1 MEELRLFALGGLDE
15 DGKNLTVVEIN
26 GDIFVIDAGLKYPDA
41 DHLGIEMIIPDF
53 KYLVERQD
61 RLKAVFITQGHDD
74 VMAALPY
81 LLKQVKVPVY
91 TTPLTAMILESLLKE
106 HDIKDAQIHRIK
118 RNGSF
123 LIGQRR
129 IKTFGI
135 THSIMDAFGVA
146 IHTDSG
152 YIVYTGEFIID
163 YDIKNEAF
171 ACDITEFSEL
181 GKQGVFVLL
190 TESVGAD
197 RPGHTSP
204 SHKISGYF
212 EKALDEAP
220 NRVIVTLYEQN
231 VYRLI
236 EVLDLAAKYRRKVYF
251 HNEHQRNLLRHVEKL
266 GYYRMPVGIEVSK
279 ESFDNQREDLIVI
292 VSGSGPN
299 VFKSMLKIASSE
311 DSKLELRPSDTVVIL
326 SPMVPGTEKEAGSME
341 NELYKCDV
349 SVISLDRRKVTS
361 MHASIEDIKM
371 VTYLMKPIY
380 YMPVH
385 GEYRH
390 LINNANVAL
399 DMGFNAAKIIVLDN
413 GQIATF
419 RDGVLKDMTQLIK
432 LDEVMI
438 DGNEHLDVSGL
449 ILRDRELLST
459 DGVIVIGMVVNFN
472 TKAVIG
478 GPDVQSRGVIYLKDA
493 DYIVKDLGFIFENAI
508 NEAVSASK
516 YDNMGVRQEAKDRMA
531 KYLLKETGK
540 RPLIIPVIVELNLPE

>member
-15 DGKNLTVVEIN
+15 DGKNLTIVEIN

-53 KYLVERQD
+53 KYLIERQD
-61 RLKAVFITQGHDD
+61 KLKAVFITQGHDD

-81 LLKQVKVPVY
+81 LLKEVKVPVY

-118 RNGSF
+118 RNGTF
-123 LIGQRR
+123 MIGQRR

-146 IHTDSG
+146 IHTDAG

-163 YDIKNEAF
+163 FDVKNEAF

-181 GKQGVFVLL
+181 GKQGVLALL

-197 RPGHTSP
+197 RQGHTAP
-204 SHKISGYF
+204 NHKIASYF

-220 NRVIVTLYEQN
+220 HRVIVSLYEQN
-231 VYRLI
+231 IFRLI

-251 HNEHQRNLLRHVEKL
+251 HNEHQRNLLRQVEKL

-279 ESFDNQREDLIVI
+279 ESFDNLREDIIVI

-311 DSKLELRPSDTVVIL
+311 DPTLDLRPTDTVVIL
-326 SPMVPGTEKEAGSME
+326 SPMVPGSEKEAGSME

-371 VTYLMKPIY
+371 ITYLMKPTY

-399 DMGFNAAKIIVLDN
+399 DMGFNAAKIVVLDN

-419 RDGVLKDMTQLIK
+419 KDGVLKDTTQLIK

-508 NEAVSASK
+508 NEAVAAK
-516 YDNMGVRQEAKDRMA
+516 RYDNMGVRQEAKERMA

>member
-146 IHTDSG
+146 IHTNSG

-279 ESFDNQREDLIVI
+279 ESFENQRDDLIVI

-311 DSKLELRPSDTVVIL
+311 DPKLELRPSDTVVIL

-371 VTYLMKPIY
+371 VTYLMKPTY

-419 RDGVLKDMTQLIK
+419 KDGVLKDMTQLIK

-508 NEAVSASK
+508 NEAVSANK

>member
-53 KYLVERQD
+53 KYLIERQD
-61 RLKAVFITQGHDD
+61 KLKAVFITQGHDD

-91 TTPLTAMILESLLKE
+91 TTPLTAMILESMLKE

-146 IHTDSG
+146 IHTDAG
-152 YIVYTGEFIID
+152 YVVYTGEFIID
-163 YDIKNEAF
+163 FDIKNESF

-181 GKQGVFVLL
+181 GKQGVLALL

-204 SHKISGYF
+204 NHKIAGYF

-220 NRVIVTLYEQN
+220 QRVIVTLYEQN
-231 VYRLI
+231 IYRLI

-311 DSKLELRPSDTVVIL
+311 DPILDLRPSDTVVIL

-371 VTYLMKPIY
+371 ITYLMKPTY

-419 RDGVLKDMTQLIK
+419 KDGALKDMTQLIK

-493 DYIVKDLGFIFENAI
+493 DYIVKDLGFIFENTI
-508 NEAVSASK
+508 NEAVSANK
-516 YDNMGVRQEAKDRMA
+516 YDNMGVRQDAKERMA
-531 KYLLKETGK
+531 KYLIKETGK

>member
-53 KYLVERQD
+53 KYLVEHQSK
-61 RLKAVFITQGHDD
+61 LKAVFITQGHDD

-118 RNGSF
+118 RNGTF
-123 LIGQRR
+123 MIGQRR

-146 IHTDSG
+146 IHTEAG

-163 YDIKNEAF
+163 FDVKNESF

-181 GKQGVFVLL
+181 GKQGVLALL

-197 RPGHTSP
+197 RQGHTSP
-204 SHKISGYF
+204 NHKISSYF

-220 NRVIVTLYEQN
+220 NRVFVTLYEQN
-231 VYRLI
+231 IYRLI
-236 EVLDLAAKYRRKVYF
+236 EVLDLAAKYRRKVVF

-279 ESFDNQREDLIVI
+279 ENFDNQREDLIVI

-299 VFKSMLKIASSE
+299 VFKSMMKIASSE
-311 DSKLELRPSDTVVIL
+311 DPTIELRPTDTVAIL

-341 NELYKCDV
+341 NELYKSDV
-349 SVISLDRRKVTS
+349 SVITLDRRKVTS
-361 MHASIEDIKM
+361 MHAAIEDIKM
-371 VTYLMKPIY
+371 ITYLLKPTY
-380 YMPVH
+380 YVPVH

-399 DMGFNAAKIIVLDN
+399 DMGFNAAKIVVLDN

-419 RDGVLKDMTQLIK
+419 KDGVLKDMTQLIK

-508 NEAVSASK
+508 NEAVSAKK

>member
-1 MEELRLFALGGLDE
+1 
-15 DGKNLTVVEIN
+15 
-26 GDIFVIDAGLKYPDA
+26 
-41 DHLGIEMIIPDF
+41 
-53 KYLVERQD
+53 
-61 RLKAVFITQGHDD
+61 
-74 VMAALPY
+74 
-81 LLKQVKVPVY
+81 
-91 TTPLTAMILESLLKE
+91 
-106 HDIKDAQIHRIK
+106 
-118 RNGSF
+118 
-123 LIGQRR
+123 
-129 IKTFGI
+129 
-135 THSIMDAFGVA
+135 MDAFGVA
-146 IHTDSG
+146 IHTDAG

-163 YDIKNEAF
+163 FDIKNEAF

-181 GKQGVFVLL
+181 GKQGVLALL

-197 RPGHTSP
+197 RQGHTSP
-204 SHKISGYF
+204 NHKIAGYF

-220 NRVIVTLYEQN
+220 NRVLVSLYEQN
-231 VYRLI
+231 IYRLI

-279 ESFDNQREDLIVI
+279 ESFDNAREDLIII

-311 DSKLELRPSDTVVIL
+311 DPAIELRPSDTVVIL

-349 SVISLDRRKVTS
+349 SVITLDRRKVTS

-371 VTYLMKPIY
+371 ITYLLKPTY
-380 YMPVH
+380 YIPVH

-399 DMGFNAAKIIVLDN
+399 DMGFNAAKIVVLDN

-419 RDGVLKDMTQLIK
+419 KDGILKDMTQLIK

-508 NEAVSASK
+508 NEAVTAKK
-516 YDNMGVRQEAKDRMA
+516 YDNMGVRQEAKDRMS

>member
-53 KYLVERQD
+53 KYLIERQD
-61 RLKAVFITQGHDD
+61 KLKAVFITQGHDD

-81 LLKQVKVPVY
+81 LLKEVKVPVY

-118 RNGSF
+118 RNGTF
-123 LIGQRR
+123 MIGQRR

-146 IHTDSG
+146 IHTDAG

-163 YDIKNEAF
+163 FDVKNEAF

-181 GKQGVFVLL
+181 GKQGVLALL

-197 RPGHTSP
+197 RQGHTAP
-204 SHKISGYF
+204 NHKIASYF

-220 NRVIVTLYEQN
+220 HRVIVSLYEQN
-231 VYRLI
+231 IFRLI

-251 HNEHQRNLLRHVEKL
+251 HNEHQRNLLRQVEKL

-279 ESFDNQREDLIVI
+279 ESFDNLREDIIVI

-311 DSKLELRPSDTVVIL
+311 DPTLDLRPTDTVVIL
-326 SPMVPGTEKEAGSME
+326 SPMVPGSEKEAGSME

-371 VTYLMKPIY
+371 ITYLMKPTY

-399 DMGFNAAKIIVLDN
+399 DMGFNAAKIVVLDN

-419 RDGVLKDMTQLIK
+419 KDGVLKDTTQLIK

-508 NEAVSASK
+508 NEAVAAK
-516 YDNMGVRQEAKDRMA
+516 RYDNMGVRQEAKERMA

>member
-53 KYLVERQD
+53 KYLIERQD
-61 RLKAVFITQGHDD
+61 KLKAVFITQGHDD

-81 LLKQVKVPVY
+81 LLKEVKVPVY

-118 RNGSF
+118 RNGTF
-123 LIGQRR
+123 MIGQRR

-146 IHTDSG
+146 IHTDAG

-163 YDIKNEAF
+163 FDVKNDAF

-181 GKQGVFVLL
+181 GKQGVLALL

-197 RPGHTSP
+197 RQGHTAP
-204 SHKISGYF
+204 NHKIASYF

-220 NRVIVTLYEQN
+220 HRVIVSLYEQN
-231 VYRLI
+231 IFRLI

-251 HNEHQRNLLRHVEKL
+251 HNEHQRNLLRQVEKL

-279 ESFDNQREDLIVI
+279 ESFDNLREDIIVI

-311 DSKLELRPSDTVVIL
+311 DPTLDLRPTDTVVIL
-326 SPMVPGTEKEAGSME
+326 SPMVPGSEKEAGSME

-371 VTYLMKPIY
+371 ITYLMKPTY

-399 DMGFNAAKIIVLDN
+399 DMGFNAAKIVVLDN

-419 RDGVLKDMTQLIK
+419 KDGVLKDTTQLIK

-472 TKAVIG
+472 SKAVIG

-508 NEAVSASK
+508 NEAVAAK
-516 YDNMGVRQEAKDRMA
+516 RYDNMGVRQEAKERMA

>member
-53 KYLVERQD
+53 KYLIERQD
-61 RLKAVFITQGHDD
+61 KLKAVFITQGHDD

-81 LLKQVKVPVY
+81 LLKEVKVPVY

-118 RNGSF
+118 RNGTF
-123 LIGQRR
+123 MIGQRR

-146 IHTDSG
+146 IHTDAG

-163 YDIKNEAF
+163 FDVKNEAF

-181 GKQGVFVLL
+181 GKQGVLALL

-197 RPGHTSP
+197 RQGHTAP
-204 SHKISGYF
+204 NHKIASYF

-220 NRVIVTLYEQN
+220 HRVIVSLYEQN
-231 VYRLI
+231 IFRLI

-251 HNEHQRNLLRHVEKL
+251 HNEHQRNLLRQVEKL

-279 ESFDNQREDLIVI
+279 ESFDNLREDIIVI

-311 DSKLELRPSDTVVIL
+311 DPLLDLRPTDTVVIL
-326 SPMVPGTEKEAGSME
+326 SPMVPGSEKEAGSME

-371 VTYLMKPIY
+371 ITYLMKPTY

-399 DMGFNAAKIIVLDN
+399 DMGFNAAKIVVLDN

-419 RDGVLKDMTQLIK
+419 KDGVLKDTTQLIK

-508 NEAVSASK
+508 NEAVAAK
-516 YDNMGVRQEAKDRMA
+516 RYDNMGVRQEAKERMA

>member
-26 GDIFVIDAGLKYPDA
+26 GDLFVIDAGLKYPDA

-53 KYLVERQD
+53 KYLVEHQNK
-61 RLKAVFITQGHDD
+61 LKAVFITQGHDD

-81 LLKQVKVPVY
+81 LLKEVQVPVY

-106 HDIKDAQIHRIK
+106 YDVKDAQIHRIK

-146 IHTDSG
+146 IHTDAG

-163 YDIKNEAF
+163 FDIKNEAF

-181 GKQGVFVLL
+181 GKQGVLALL

-197 RPGHTSP
+197 RQGHTSP
-204 SHKISGYF
+204 NHKIAGYF

-220 NRVIVTLYEQN
+220 NRVLVSLYEQN
-231 VYRLI
+231 IYRLI

-279 ESFDNQREDLIVI
+279 ESFDNAREDLIII

-311 DSKLELRPSDTVVIL
+311 DPAIELRPSDTVVIL

-349 SVISLDRRKVTS
+349 SVITLDRRKVTS

-371 VTYLMKPIY
+371 ITYLLKPTY
-380 YMPVH
+380 YIPVH

-399 DMGFNAAKIIVLDN
+399 DMGFNAAKIVVLDN

-419 RDGVLKDMTQLIK
+419 KDGVLKDMTQLIK

-493 DYIVKDLGFIFENAI
+493 DYIVKDLGFIFENTI
-508 NEAVSASK
+508 NEAVSAKK
-516 YDNMGVRQEAKDRMA
+516 YDNMGVRQEAKDRMS

>member
-26 GDIFVIDAGLKYPDA
+26 GDLFVIDAGLKYPDA

-53 KYLVERQD
+53 KYLVEHQNK
-61 RLKAVFITQGHDD
+61 LKAVFITQGHDD

-81 LLKQVKVPVY
+81 LLKEVQVPVY

-106 HDIKDAQIHRIK
+106 HDVKDAQIHRIK

-146 IHTDSG
+146 IHTDAG

-163 YDIKNEAF
+163 FDIKNEAF

-181 GKQGVFVLL
+181 GKQGVLALL

-197 RPGHTSP
+197 RQGHTSP
-204 SHKISGYF
+204 SHKIAGYF

-220 NRVIVTLYEQN
+220 NRVLVSLYEQN
-231 VYRLI
+231 IYRLI
-236 EVLDLAAKYRRKVYF
+236 EVLDLAAKYKRKVYF

-279 ESFDNQREDLIVI
+279 ESFDNTREDLIII

-311 DSKLELRPSDTVVIL
+311 DPAIELRPSDTVVIL

-349 SVISLDRRKVTS
+349 SVITLDRRKVTS

-371 VTYLMKPIY
+371 ITYLLKPTY
-380 YMPVH
+380 YIPVH

-399 DMGFNAAKIIVLDN
+399 DMGFNAAKIVVLDN

-419 RDGVLKDMTQLIK
+419 KDGVLKDMTQLIK

-472 TKAVIG
+472 TKTVIG

-493 DYIVKDLGFIFENAI
+493 DYIVKDLGFIFENTI
-508 NEAVSASK
+508 NEAVSAKK
-516 YDNMGVRQEAKDRMA
+516 YDNMGVRQEAKDRMS

>member
-15 DGKNLTVVEIN
+15 DGKNLTVIEIN
-26 GDIFVIDAGLKYPDA
+26 GDLFVIDAGLKYPDA

-53 KYLVERQD
+53 KYLVEHQNK
-61 RLKAVFITQGHDD
+61 LKAVFITQGHDD

-81 LLKQVKVPVY
+81 LLKEVQVPVY

-135 THSIMDAFGVA
+135 THSIMDAFVVA
-146 IHTDSG
+146 IHTDAG

-163 YDIKNEAF
+163 FDIKNEAF

-181 GKQGVFVLL
+181 GKQGVLALL

-197 RPGHTSP
+197 RQGHTSP
-204 SHKISGYF
+204 NHKIAGYF

-220 NRVIVTLYEQN
+220 NRVLVSLYEQN
-231 VYRLI
+231 IYRLI

-279 ESFDNQREDLIVI
+279 ESFDNAREDLIII

-311 DSKLELRPSDTVVIL
+311 DPAIELRPSDTVVIL

-349 SVISLDRRKVTS
+349 SVITLDRRKVTS

-371 VTYLMKPIY
+371 ITYLLKPTY
-380 YMPVH
+380 YIPVH

-399 DMGFNAAKIIVLDN
+399 DMGFNAAKIVVLDN

-419 RDGVLKDMTQLIK
+419 KDGVLKDMTQLIK

-508 NEAVSASK
+508 NEAVSAKK
-516 YDNMGVRQEAKDRMA
+516 YDNMGVRQEAKDRLS

>member
-53 KYLVERQD
+53 KYLIERQD
-61 RLKAVFITQGHDD
+61 KLKAVFITQGHDD

-81 LLKQVKVPVY
+81 LLKEVKVPVY

-118 RNGSF
+118 RNGTF
-123 LIGQRR
+123 MIGQRR

-146 IHTDSG
+146 IHTDAG

-163 YDIKNEAF
+163 FDVKNEAF

-181 GKQGVFVLL
+181 GKQGVLALL

-197 RPGHTSP
+197 RQGHTAP
-204 SHKISGYF
+204 NHKIASYF

-220 NRVIVTLYEQN
+220 HRVIVSLYEQN
-231 VYRLI
+231 IFRLI

-251 HNEHQRNLLRHVEKL
+251 HNEHQRNLLRQVEKL

-279 ESFDNQREDLIVI
+279 ESFDNQREDIIVI

-311 DSKLELRPSDTVVIL
+311 DPMLDLRPTDTVVIL
-326 SPMVPGTEKEAGSME
+326 SPMVPGSEKEAGSME

-371 VTYLMKPIY
+371 ITYLMKPTY

-399 DMGFNAAKIIVLDN
+399 DMGFNAAKIVVLDN

-419 RDGVLKDMTQLIK
+419 KDGVLKDTTQLIK

-508 NEAVSASK
+508 NEAVAGK
-516 YDNMGVRQEAKDRMA
+516 RYDNMGVRQEAKERMA